1 MLTQYEERYL
11 KNESVFMV
19 VDQNKR
25 DLFYIIKLYYIIMS
39 EFIENVNTFK
49 EFPV

>member
-11 KNESVFMV
+11 KNESAFVV
-19 VDQNKR
+19 VDQNKS
-25 DLFYIIKLYYIIMS
+25 DLVYIIKVYYIIKS